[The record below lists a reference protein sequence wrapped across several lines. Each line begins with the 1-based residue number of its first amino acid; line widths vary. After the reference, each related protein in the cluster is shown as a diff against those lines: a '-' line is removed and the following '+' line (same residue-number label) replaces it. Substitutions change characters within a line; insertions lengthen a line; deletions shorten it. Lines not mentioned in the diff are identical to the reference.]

1 MAVSNT
7 AGKTD
12 NKQNSKRST
21 LANKSKAN
29 FSSGVRAPAAFP
41 MTGCH
46 DTHQAT
52 PESEER
58 TLLSD
63 ALPTA
68 HADRLILARRR
79 PSVALPLAWVF
90 GVHAS
95 HKS

>member
-1 MAVSNT
+1 VAVSNT

-12 NKQNSKRST
+12 TKHNSERST

-29 FSSGVRAPAAFP
+29 FISGARSPAAFP

-46 DTHQAT
+46 DTQQAT

-68 HADRLILARRR
+68 HADRLILAWKR
-79 PSVALPLAWVF
+79 PSAALPKAWVF
-90 GVHAS
+90 RVHTS